1 MLSEIEIAI
10 LKILADRHLITRSEL
25 TRLLSKEE
33 NGASMA
39 DVSVLVSK
47 GLVKRLQGL
56 TQENSFVI
64 TQSGL
69 RIMKEI

>member
-69 RIMKEI
+69 RIMKDI